1 MRIASNKKIVTNGN
15 KVEEIIIGK
24 STNANTVL
32 DSVALEVESTG
43 GIAIKG
49 AMDSETLS
57 EISAVSMKTFEAVST
72 VSEAGLYT
80 IPASGLNKLVLEITG
95 ATVVNVRGLYE

>member
-1 MRIASNKKIVTNGN
+1 MRIALNKRIVTNGN

-32 DSVALEVESTG
+32 DSVMLEVESTG
-43 GIAIKG
+43 GIVIKG
-49 AMDSETLS
+49 VMDSETLS
-57 EISAVSMKTFEAVST
+57 EISAVSMKTFEAVNSI
-72 VSEAGLYT
+72 SEAGLYT

>member
-1 MRIASNKKIVTNGN
+1 MRTALNKKIVTDGSR
-15 KVEEIIIGK
+15 VEEIIIGK

-32 DSVALEVESTG
+32 DSVVLEVESTG

-57 EISAVSMKTFEAVST
+57 EISAVSMKTFEAVNT
-72 VSEAGLYT
+72 ISEAGLYT

>member
-1 MRIASNKKIVTNGN
+1 MRIALNKRIVTNGN

-24 STNANTVL
+24 STNASTVL

-57 EISAVSMKTFEAVST
+57 EISAVSMKTFEAVSAI
-72 VSEAGLYT
+72 SEAGIYS
-80 IPASGLNKLVLEITG
+80 IPVSGLNKLVLEITG

>member
-1 MRIASNKKIVTNGN
+1 MRIALNKKIVTDGSR
-15 KVEEIIIGK
+15 VEGIIIGK
-24 STNANTVL
+24 SLNANTVL
-32 DSVALEVESTG
+32 DSVVLEVESTG

-57 EISAVSMKTFEAVST
+57 EISAVSMKTFEAVSAI
-72 VSEAGLYT
+72 SEAGLYT
-80 IPASGLNKLVLEITG
+80 IPASVLNKLVLEITG

>member
-1 MRIASNKKIVTNGN
+1 MRIALNERIVTNGN
-15 KVEEIIIGK
+15 KVEEIVVGK
-24 STNANTVL
+24 SLNANTVL
-32 DSVALEVESTG
+32 DPVILEVESTG
-43 GIAIKG
+43 GIVIKG
-49 AMDSETLS
+49 AMDSETPS

-72 VSEAGLYT
+72 ISEAGLYT

>member
-1 MRIASNKKIVTNGN
+1 MRIALNKRIVTNGN

-24 STNANTVL
+24 SANANTVL

-57 EISAVSMKTFEAVST
+57 EISAVSMKTFEAVS
-72 VSEAGLYT
+72 VISEAGLYT

>member
-1 MRIASNKKIVTNGN
+1 MRIGLRKKIVTDGN
-15 KVEEIIIGK
+15 KVEEIVTGK
-24 STNANTVL
+24 SLNANTVL
-32 DSVALEVESTG
+32 DPVILEVESTG

-57 EISAVSMKTFEAVST
+57 EISAVSMKTFEAVNSI
-72 VSEAGLYT
+72 SEAGLYT

>member
-1 MRIASNKKIVTNGN
+1 MRIALHKRIVTDGDR
-15 KVEEIIIGK
+15 VEEIIIGK
-24 STNANTVL
+24 STNANTAL
-32 DSVALEVESTG
+32 DSVVLEVESTG

-57 EISAVSMKTFEAVST
+57 EISAVSMKTFEAVN
-72 VSEAGLYT
+72 VISETGLYT

>member
-1 MRIASNKKIVTNGN
+1 MRIALNKRIVTDGDR
-15 KVEEIIIGK
+15 VEETIIGK
-24 STNANTVL
+24 STNASAVL
-32 DSVALEVESTG
+32 DSVVLEVESTG
-43 GIAIKG
+43 GIVIKG

-72 VSEAGLYT
+72 ISEAGLYT

>member
-1 MRIASNKKIVTNGN
+1 MRIALNRKIVTEGDR
-15 KVEEIIIGK
+15 VEEIIIGK
-24 STNANTVL
+24 SLNANTVL

-49 AMDSETLS
+49 AMDSETLF
-57 EISAVSMKTFEAVST
+57 EIGAVNMKTFEAVS
-72 VSEAGLYT
+72 VISEAGLYT
-80 IPASGLNKLVLEITG
+80 VPANGLNKLVLEITG

>member
-1 MRIASNKKIVTNGN
+1 MRIALNKRIVTNGN
-15 KVEEIIIGK
+15 KVEEIIISK
-24 STNANTVL
+24 SLNANTVL

-72 VSEAGLYT
+72 ISEAGLYT
-80 IPASGLNKLVLEITG
+80 VPASGLNKLVLEITG

>member
-1 MRIASNKKIVTNGN
+1 MRIASNKKIATEGDR
-15 KVEEIIIGK
+15 VEEIIIGK

-32 DSVALEVESTG
+32 DSVVLEVESTG

-49 AMDSETLS
+49 AMGSETLS
-57 EISAVSMKTFEAVST
+57 EISAVSMKTFEAVSM

-80 IPASGLNKLVLEITG
+80 IPASGLNKLVFEITG

>member
-1 MRIASNKKIVTNGN
+1 MRIALNKRIVTNGN

-24 STNANTVL
+24 SANANTAL

-57 EISAVSMKTFEAVST
+57 EISAVSMKTFEAVSSI
-72 VSEAGLYT
+72 SEAGLYT